1 MRGILITVNRHIP
14 LLLLMLITL
23 MISGGRLHASAPIPK
38 NKGKA
43 LSSIDKRLEEE
54 QSKKEELSQELVN
67 LEAEI
72 EETRQKLVHVAKSI
86 QKNEKNL
93 GQLEERI
100 KDLEH
105 QKINI
110 EEQLEEDRASIA
122 DLILA
127 LQRIQR
133 VPPEALFAKPGAPY
147 ETAQSAMLLA
157 DIIPALKNHADD
169 LKQNLTLLSN
179 LTKELKRDR
188 EEVLALS
195 KSLKDEQQDLMALS
209 KKRERYFKKTLGDLE
224 EREDSVNRIKAESE
238 NLRQLVRNLEEDRKR
253 QATRTSVRNAVMSQP
268 KPESMPTSLGA
279 RPSNKLIER
288 ALMPSTGAPQLPL
301 SGIIQTRFSE
311 EDAFGAPS
319 QGIKIA
325 ARSGSLVVAP
335 MGGIVR
341 FAGEFRQ
348 YGNMVII
355 EHKKDYHS
363 LIAGLEKIDTLVGQ
377 DVNAGEPI
385 GTLRFGSQG
394 NKSSLYYELRHK
406 GRAVNP
412 SKKFAALR

>member
-1 MRGILITVNRHIP
+1 
-14 LLLLMLITL
+14 MLISL
-23 MISGGRLHASAPIPK
+23 IASVDKLHASAPIPK
-38 NKGKA
+38 SKDKA
-43 LSSIDKRLEEE
+43 LSSIDKRLEQE
-54 QSKKEELSQELVN
+54 QNKKEKLSQELEG

-72 EETRQKLVHVAKSI
+72 EDTRQKLVDVAKSI

-105 QKINI
+105 EKVKI
-110 EEQLEEDRASIA
+110 EKELEEDRASIA

-147 ETAQSAMLLA
+147 ETAQSAMLLS

-179 LTKELKRDR
+179 LTRDLKRDR

-195 KSLKDEQQDLMALS
+195 KSLKDEQQNLLKLS

-224 EREDSVNRIKAESE
+224 EREDAVNRIKAESE

-253 QATRTSVRNAVMSQP
+253 QATRSSVRQAVMSQP
-268 KPESMPTSLGA
+268 KPNATKAAVSS
-279 RPSNKLIER
+279 RPSNKLIEP
-288 ALMPSTGAPQLPL
+288 ALMPSAGAPQLPL

-311 EDAFGAPS
+311 KDAFGAPS

-335 MGGIVR
+335 MGGIIR

-348 YGNMVII
+348 YGKMVII

-385 GTLRFGSQG
+385 GTLRYGSQG

-412 SKKFAALR
+412 SKKFTALR